1 MGMTKE
7 QFKRLPKFAQ
17 EEIERLSRNLK
28 TCHEDLTAA
37 LGTWPEGDTQVRI
50 DYEREFCLPN
60 HTRVV
65 FTGKDYTGK
74 PNGLKVCVH
83 THPDGHI
90 NVEFDD
96 GVIIPSARNVIY
108 IVDNK
113 NVRGR

>member
-1 MGMTKE
+1 MAMTAE

-17 EEIERLSRNLK
+17 DEITTLRRNCK
-28 TCHEDLTAA
+28 TMREDRDTAMKN
-37 LGTWPEGDTQVRI
+37 WPEGDTKVRI
-50 DYEREFCLPN
+50 DFENEFFLPN
-60 HTRVV
+60 HTRVM
-65 FTGKDYTGK
+65 FNGK
-74 PNGLKVCVH
+74 NGVKVCVH

-113 NVRGR
+113 NQRGR

>member
-1 MGMTKE
+1 MAMTVE

-17 EEIERLSRNLK
+17 EEIETLRRNLK
-28 TCHEDLTAA
+28 TCNEDLSTAM
-37 LGTWPEGDTQVRI
+37 GNWPKGDTMVRI
-50 DYEREFCLPN
+50 DFEKEFCLPN

-65 FTGKDYTGK
+65 FTGKNK
-74 PNGLKVCVH
+74 VRVCVH

-90 NVEFDD
+90 NVEFND

-113 NVRGR
+113 NERGR